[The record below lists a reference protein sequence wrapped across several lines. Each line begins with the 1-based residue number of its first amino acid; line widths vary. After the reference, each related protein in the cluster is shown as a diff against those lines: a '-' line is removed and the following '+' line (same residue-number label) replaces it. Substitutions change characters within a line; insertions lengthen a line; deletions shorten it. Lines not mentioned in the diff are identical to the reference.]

1 MTLGESH
8 ILVENHVYIVYITIH
23 AAELPVL
30 TVALMVCKHAMESAA
45 AGEET
50 ALLAPENGKKQ
61 HVYRTT
67 TLQATHLDVPRSHA
81 PWIIFEP

>member
-1 MTLGESH
+1 
-8 ILVENHVYIVYITIH
+8 
-23 AAELPVL
+23 
-30 TVALMVCKHAMESAA
+30 MESAA

-67 TLQATHLDVPRSHA
+67 TLQATHLDEPRSHA

>member
-50 ALLAPENGKKQ
+50 ALLAPENGKKTCVPN
-61 HVYRTT
+61 HDFTSYTPWW
-67 TLQATHLDVPRSHA
+67 AT
-81 PWIIFEP
+81 

>member
-50 ALLAPENGKKQ
+50 ALLAPENGKK
-61 HVYRTT
+61 TT
-67 TLQATHLDVPRSHA
+67 CVPNHDFTSYTPWWAT
-81 PWIIFEP
+81 